1 MHSHIFSKFGK
12 LNWTLLIVSGVLLV
26 VIVCLEFALTIID
39 KTKPFFYRDY
49 CVVIWFACYCLV
61 AGAFA
66 APIFKLRVQRDK
78 VGLVIISTIAAL
90 LALGILV
97 WLSSKRLAVQTG
109 DMTLVSVLITT
120 AITLLLLFVKF
131 QIDASARRTSH
142 SLDVL
147 LQMRTSEVYNK
158 HVKNVNRLYPSGQD
172 AHITLEDF
180 EKFQKMDVKAL
191 YAAQDE
197 NKEDIILF
205 EAIKSQAYVLNYF
218 EFLALGIKNL
228 ILEEEILY
236 QSLGGIF
243 VRTYKQ
249 SETLIEQSGD
259 VKTFCEIK
267 ALYASW
273 FTRREQDK
281 ANFKR

>member
-1 MHSHIFSKFGK
+1 M
-12 LNWTLLIVSGVLLV
+12 LLV
-26 VIVCLEFALTIID
+26 VIISLEFALTIIE
-39 KTKPFFYRDY
+39 KNKPFFYRDY
-49 CVVIWFACYCLV
+49 CVVLWFACYCLV

-78 VGLVIISTIAAL
+78 VGLVIIATIAAL
-90 LALGILV
+90 LTLGILV
-97 WLSSKRLAVQTG
+97 WVSSKRLAVQTG

-158 HVKNVNRLYPSGQD
+158 HVKNVNRLYPSGQNTQ
-172 AHITLEDF
+172 ITLEDI
-180 EKFQKMDVKAL
+180 EKFEKMDVKAL
-191 YAAQDE
+191 YAAPDE

-249 SETLIEQSGD
+249 SEILIDKSGD

-267 ALYASW
+267 ALHSSW

-281 ANFKR
+281 AKFSR